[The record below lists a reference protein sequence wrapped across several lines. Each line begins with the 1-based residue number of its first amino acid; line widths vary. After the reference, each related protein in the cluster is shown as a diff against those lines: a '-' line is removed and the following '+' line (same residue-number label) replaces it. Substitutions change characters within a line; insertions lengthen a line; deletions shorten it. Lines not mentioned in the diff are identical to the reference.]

1 MDLDALEKL
10 PLKLHIYTNH
20 ACNFKALKLSNSG
33 LLLFHE
39 HRGVLCGDAVEALGC
54 DGARKAGS

>member
-20 ACNFKALKLSNSG
+20 ACNFKALKLSNSSF
-33 LLLFHE
+33 LLLHK

-54 DGARKAGS
+54 NGARKAGS